1 MFQNCVVTKE
11 LLSRISRLK
20 SEDADRKSLSKIFR
34 FEICAVTYRA
44 FLEAA
49 EETSFSS
56 VSEEHVLEE
65 SKVNM
70 ILLER
75 LIFENLVSL

>member
-1 MFQNCVVTKE
+1 M
-11 LLSRISRLK
+11 
-20 SEDADRKSLSKIFR
+20 SKIFR

-65 SKVNM
+65 SKVDM
-70 ILLER
+70 ILLEL